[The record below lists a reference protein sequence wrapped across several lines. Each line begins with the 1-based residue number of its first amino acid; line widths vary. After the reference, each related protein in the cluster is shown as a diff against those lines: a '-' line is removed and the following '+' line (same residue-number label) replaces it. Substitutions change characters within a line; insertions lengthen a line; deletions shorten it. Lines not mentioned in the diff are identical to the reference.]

1 MTPENL
7 YNIVKH
13 LPLYKRK
20 GREEVFLGII
30 KSKSKTWVGWDYIQ
44 SLKNLENFNELLIES
59 GLYQL
64 AINYWYIQ
72 NLNGK
77 EITFENLM
85 KNYDI

>member
-1 MTPENL
+1 MNPENL

-20 GREEVFLGII
+20 GREEVFLGIV
-30 KSKSKTWVGWDYIQ
+30 KSKAKNWIGWQYIQ
-44 SLKNLENFNELLIES
+44 DLRNLDNFNELLIET

-64 AINYWYIQ
+64 ALNHWFIQ
-72 NLNGK
+72 TQNGK
-77 EITFENLM
+77 EVTFEILK